1 MNNSQLSC
9 SQLPAEPMLVRHHA
23 IFSVI
28 PLYVILYAVTC
39 MSLVVETKISVDIA
53 ARRPNVI
60 RPFWRR
66 VQKSSAAQ
74 LLSA

>member
-39 MSLVVETKISVDIA
+39 MSLVVET
-53 ARRPNVI
+53 
-60 RPFWRR
+60 
-66 VQKSSAAQ
+66 
-74 LLSA
+74 